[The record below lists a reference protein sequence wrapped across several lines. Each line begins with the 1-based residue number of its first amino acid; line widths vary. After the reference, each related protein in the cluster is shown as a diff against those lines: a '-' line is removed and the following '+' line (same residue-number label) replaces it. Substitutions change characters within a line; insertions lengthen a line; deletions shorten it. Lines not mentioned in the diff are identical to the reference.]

1 MEKHISFTPGNNGG
15 STILY
20 YTVTSSGGQT
30 ATGGSSPI
38 TVTGLSNGSH
48 THSVTATNIVGTSSS
63 STISA
68 PITPATVPDAPTIGS
83 VTAGN
88 GQATVT
94 FTPPV
99 SNGGSSITY
108 YTVTSSGGQ
117 TATGGSSPITVLGLN
132 NSTTYTFTVTA
143 TNAVGTSTPSST
155 SNSVTPAT
163 VPDAPTIGSVTA
175 GNGQATVTFILSI
188 KWWIIN
194 HILHCH
200 FKWRTNCYRWII
212 TNYSSRIKQRY
223 HLHLHSDSYKCSWY
237 QYSIF
242 YK

>member
-1 MEKHISFTPGNNGG
+1 M
-15 STILY
+15 
-20 YTVTSSGGQT
+20 
-30 ATGGSSPI
+30 
-38 TVTGLSNGSH
+38 TGLSNGSSY
-48 THSVTATNIVGTSSS
+48 TFTVTATNIVGTSSS

-132 NSTTYTFTVTA
+132 NGTTYTFTVTA

-155 SNSVTPAT
+155 
-163 VPDAPTIGSVTA
+163 
-175 GNGQATVTFILSI
+175 
-188 KWWIIN
+188 K
-194 HILHCH
+194 
-200 FKWRTNCYRWII
+200 
-212 TNYSSRIKQRY
+212 
-223 HLHLHSDSYKCSWY
+223 
-237 QYSIF
+237 
-242 YK
+242 